1 MTYYVATPS
10 GQHEGPFTVE
20 ELIRRGITP
29 DTLVYNSE
37 LNGWTKA
44 SMVPEIAK
52 SMYGETPQNAFNNNQ
67 SGYTQQPVPCFQ
79 QYNTQPGMPY
89 QTPQI
94 APQTWLAESIIVT
107 LLCCLPFGIVGI
119 IKAASVDSLYRSGD
133 YEGAQRASQA
143 AGKWT
148 KIGFFCG
155 LAVVIF
161 YLIIGLIT
169 GFENLK

>member
-67 SGYTQQPVPCFQ
+67 SGYTQQPVPGFQ

-94 APQTWLAESIIVT
+94 APKTWLAESIIVT
-107 LLCCLPFGIVGI
+107 LSSFPQLSSTGPAC
-119 IKAASVDSLYRSGD
+119 
-133 YEGAQRASQA
+133 GADR
-143 AGKWT
+143 
-148 KIGFFCG
+148 CG
-155 LAVVIF
+155 LS
-161 YLIIGLIT
+161 LGGGLHQEQECKEIPSRS
-169 GFENLK
+169 